1 MNLQQFHEAKIK
13 ISVCIDAVK
22 EMRILH
28 RLIAYVK
35 IALPKNDRM
44 NCQSSTF
51 LAFKGNGGSYLLL
64 AIASKN
70 TLSDKMLFKED

>member
-1 MNLQQFHEAKIK
+1 M
-13 ISVCIDAVK
+13 CIYTVE

-35 IALPKNDRM
+35 IALSKNDRRVRV

-51 LAFKGNGGSYLLL
+51 LAFEGNGGSYLLL

-70 TLSDKMLFKED
+70 TLSDKMLF